1 MCVISKLGKYG
12 AATIG
17 LIGPGAVDIPADR
30 ISVSDL
36 PPAEEIIVVP
46 QPEPV
51 PETILVEAVPT
62 TDPEESPVSGRL
74 PAPDRIE
81 VVGGRRA
88 IYDRRCRP
96 GFCNN

>member
-1 MCVISKLGKYG
+1 MCYTAKLGKYG
-12 AATIG
+12 LASLG

-30 ISVSDL
+30 VSVSDL
-36 PPAEEIIVVP
+36 PPTEQIIVVP

-62 TDPEESPVSGRL
+62 TAQEETPVSGRL